1 MEPQEGRWPAHPEE
15 LVPSVERQP
24 AFLQDAGGECGVEE
38 FARDIHAVGE
48 AQVELGLL
56 EGGARAGS

>member
-1 MEPQEGRWPAHPEE
+1 
-15 LVPSVERQP
+15 VERQP